1 MRRSPCIAAAPGAAF
16 VVVDTA
22 LALALGNSSVFVPLL
37 VIGPLVAA
45 ALAAPRCTLGVAVL
59 AVACAIPLGLAD
71 RQFLSAE
78 HIGEVVAVAA
88 GGMLAVLAAT
98 GRRSYEEALLNE
110 RAARRRSEFVA
121 RAGQLLDTLPEPE
134 AMLREIV
141 RMAVPDMAEL
151 CIVDL
156 VHDGELGET
165 TAYATN
171 PRTLEMLH
179 ASRTRYPLDA
189 GGPHPVAVVART
201 GRPHLQHEIG
211 AERLRAFAVDDEHLR
226 LMTGAGYATSLAVP
240 LVARGRTI
248 GVLSFMRF
256 GGSPPYGDSDAEL
269 AGEVARR
276 AALALDNARLFA
288 ELRRTEGQLEAVLAN
303 LAAAVTVQARDGSL
317 VYVNQAAAE
326 MMLCSSPEQM
336 LATPLAQLL
345 DAFVILDEDG
355 RPFDLRNLPGR
366 HALEGVQAPPALT
379 HSIVKATGEEHW
391 TVTKA
396 TPVRDEHGAVVLAV
410 NIIEDVTDARLAERQ
425 QRFLSAAS
433 ILVSSSLDIDVTL
446 DKVASAA
453 VPELADW
460 CWVDVPDERG
470 VIRRAALSA
479 GEADRDALERM
490 RDAVSMDA
498 DDPDSPA
505 HVLRTGRP
513 LLIADFDDAAARA
526 WAAGDEERAAALRA
540 SGTRSAMVVG
550 MSAGDRVIGVV
561 TLGTSHSA
569 RRLRE
574 AELALAGELGRRAG
588 IAVENARLHAARSQ
602 IATTLQRSLLPPRL
616 PVVPGVTIAARF
628 RAAGETSDVGG
639 DFYDLFGVGDA
650 WMVIVG
656 DVTGKGPGAATITS
670 LARYTM
676 RTAAMYERSP
686 GAVLG
691 RLNSALGADP
701 ERRPICTAV
710 CARLE
715 PAEDGTLRVTLAC
728 GGHPPP
734 FLITAA
740 GGAETVGTPG
750 PLLGAFDGG
759 RWEERHLVVGVGD
772 ALVFYTDG
780 VTDTR
785 GEDGE
790 LFGHDRL
797 SELLDGAAALDAD
810 EVASRIDEA
819 LRDFER
825 GQQRDDVALL
835 VLRAGGGGDTSLVAV
850 GALSGIRTAGRRP
863 RP

>member
-1 MRRSPCIAAAPGAAF
+1 MRRAPCIAAAPAAAI
-16 VVVDTA
+16 VVVDVT
-22 LALALGNSSVFVPLL
+22 LALALGNSAVFVPLL

-45 ALAAPRCTLGVAVL
+45 AISAPRCTLGVAVL

-71 RQFLSAE
+71 HSFLSAE
-78 HIGEVVAVAA
+78 HVGEVLAVAA
-88 GGMLAVLAAT
+88 GGVLAVLAAK
-98 GRRSYEEALLNE
+98 GRRSYEEALANE
-110 RAARRRSEFVA
+110 RAARQRSEFVA
-121 RAGQLLDTLPEPE
+121 RAGKLLEAPLEPE

-151 CIVDL
+151 CTVDL

-165 TAYATN
+165 TAYATDE
-171 PRTLEMLH
+171 RTLDMLY

-189 GGPHPVAVVART
+189 AGAHPVAIVART
-201 GRPHLQHEIG
+201 GRPHLQREIG
-211 AERLRAFAVDDEHLR
+211 IDRLRAFAVDDEHLK
-226 LMTGAGYATSLAVP
+226 LMAGPGYATSLAVP

-256 GGSPPYGDSDAEL
+256 GGSAPYADSDIGL
-269 AGEVARR
+269 ASEVARR

-288 ELRRTEGQLEAVLAN
+288 ELRRTESQLEAVLGN
-303 LAAAVTVQARDGSL
+303 LAAAVTVQAPDGSL

-326 MMLCSSPEQM
+326 TMGCASPEEM
-336 LATPLAQLL
+336 LSTPLARLL
-345 DAFVILDEDG
+345 DAFVILDEAG
-355 RPFDLRNLPGR
+355 RPFDLRELPGR
-366 HALEGVQAPPALT
+366 RALAGEEPRPAIT
-379 HSIVKATGEEHW
+379 HTIVKATGEERW
-391 TVTKA
+391 SVTKA
-396 TPVRDEHGAVVLAV
+396 TPVRDEHGDVVLAV

-446 DKVASAA
+446 DKVAGAA

-460 CWVDVPDERG
+460 CSVDMPDERG
-470 VIRRAALSA
+470 VLRRAALSCA
-479 GEADRDALERM
+479 EGERDALERM
-490 RDAVSMDA
+490 RDAVWMDP
-498 DDPDSPA
+498 DDPGSPA
-505 HVLRTGRP
+505 HVLRTGHAI
-513 LLIADFDDAAARA
+513 LIGDFDEVAARL
-526 WAAGDEERAAALRA
+526 WAGGDESRVAALRA
-540 SGTRSAMVVG
+540 TGTRSAMVVP
-550 MSAGDRVIGVV
+550 MTAGDRVIGVV
-561 TLGTSHSA
+561 TMGTSRSA
-569 RRLRE
+569 RRLGE
-574 AELALAGELGRRAG
+574 GELALAGELGRRAG

-639 DFYDLFGVGDA
+639 DFYDVFGVGDG

-656 DVTGKGPGAATITS
+656 DVTGKGPEAAAITS

-686 GAVLG
+686 GAVLA
-691 RLNSALGADP
+691 RLNAALGADP
-701 ERRPICTAV
+701 DRRQICTAV
-710 CARLE
+710 CARIE
-715 PAEDGTLRVTLAC
+715 PAGDGTLRVALAR

-734 FLITAA
+734 FLIGAA
-740 GGAETVGTPG
+740 DGAEAVGTPG

-759 RWEERHLVVGVGD
+759 VWEDRHLVVGVGE

-785 GEDGE
+785 GADGQ
-790 LFGHDRL
+790 LFGLDRL
-797 SELLDGAAALDAD
+797 GELLDGAGALDAD

-819 LRDFER
+819 LLTFEH

-835 VLRAGGGGDTSLVAV
+835 VLRAGGAATPLVGA
-850 GALSGIRTAGRRP
+850 GALSGTRTAGRPP

>member
-45 ALAAPRCTLGVAVL
+45 ALASPRCTLGVAVL
-59 AVACAIPLGLAD
+59 AVACAMPLGLAD
-71 RQFLSAE
+71 HRFPSAE
-78 HIGEVVAVAA
+78 HIGETLAVAA
-88 GGMLAVLAAT
+88 GGVLAVLAAT
-98 GRRSYEEALLNE
+98 VRRSYEEALVNE
-110 RAARRRSEFVA
+110 RAARRRSDFIA
-121 RAGQLLDTLPEPE
+121 RAGELLEAPPEPE

-141 RMAVPDMAEL
+141 RMAVPYMAEL
-151 CIVDL
+151 CSVDL

-171 PRTLEMLH
+171 PRTLEMLR
-179 ASRTRYPLDA
+179 ASRARYPLDA

-211 AERLRAFAVDDEHLR
+211 LERLRAFAVDEEHLR
-226 LMTGAGYATSLAVP
+226 LMAGAGYATSLAVP

-256 GGSPPYGDSDAEL
+256 GGAPPYGDGDAEL
-269 AGEVARR
+269 ASEVARR

-303 LAAAVTVQARDGSL
+303 LAAAVTVQAPDGSL

-326 MMLCSSPEQM
+326 MMGCSSPEEM
-336 LATPLAQLL
+336 LATPLAELL
-345 DAFVILDEDG
+345 DAFVVLDEDG
-355 RPFDLRNLPGR
+355 RPYDLRELPGR
-366 HALEGVQAPPALT
+366 EALAGRDSRPALT
-379 HSIVKATGEEHW
+379 HTIVKATGEEHW
-391 TVTKA
+391 SVTKA

-433 ILVSSSLDIDVTL
+433 MLVSSSLDIDVTL
-446 DKVASAA
+446 DKVAGAA

-470 VIRRAALSA
+470 VVRRAAVGA

-498 DDPDSPA
+498 DDPGSPA

-513 LLIADFDDAAARA
+513 LLIADFDAAAARA
-526 WAAGDEERAAALRA
+526 WAGGDEERAAALRA

-569 RRLRE
+569 RRLGE

-628 RAAGETSDVGG
+628 RAAGETNDVGG

-686 GAVLG
+686 GAVLS

-710 CARLE
+710 CARIEL
-715 PAEDGTLRVTLAC
+715 AEDGTLRVTLAC

-734 FLITAA
+734 FLIAAA

-759 RWEERHLVVGVGD
+759 TWEERHLVVGVGD

-790 LFGHDRL
+790 LFGQDRL

-835 VLRAGGGGDTSLVAV
+835 VLRAGGGGGGALAGV
-850 GALSGIRTAGRRP
+850 GALSGIRTADRSP